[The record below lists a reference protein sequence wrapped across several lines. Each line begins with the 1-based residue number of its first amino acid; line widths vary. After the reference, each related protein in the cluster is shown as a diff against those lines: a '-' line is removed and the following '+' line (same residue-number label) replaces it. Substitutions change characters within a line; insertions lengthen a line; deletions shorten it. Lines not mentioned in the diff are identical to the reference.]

1 MKTKSLKADC
11 VLGCT
16 AGEGIGRHWKAR
28 KPATTVEW
36 FITRDNDTEDNDN
49 KNNEHNDNEHNDNE
63 NNDNEGNDNEGNDNE
78 GNSNEDNG

>member
-49 KNNEHNDNEHNDNE
+49 KNNEHNDNEN
-63 NNDNEGNDNEGNDNE
+63 NDNEGNDNE
-78 GNSNEDNG
+78 GNSNEDNGLES